1 MILYPTFL
9 EEWNSYQSCSKW
21 TIRLYLNCNGTLKD
35 THLAK
40 LIGCEKKLAQ
50 TLPAGFHLHL
60 CFSFIWKMSGYNS
73 FMTSPVKS
81 DWRWNLNATFQIWSN
96 GRGRLFEIHYSL
108 ENRLITNSCSSFF
121 RVLLLWWK
129 SVLIQRQEKGVT
141 PNDVG
146 LSSLSSFTTGT
157 LTSSSPFDISSDI
170 IEYLLLGDPNRI
182 I

>member
-60 CFSFIWKMSGYNS
+60 CFSFIWKMSCYNS
-73 FMTSPVKS
+73 FMTYEVKS

-129 SVLIQRQEKGVT
+129 SVLIQRQKKVLPQMMLASRRWAHSQLEPWQV
-141 PNDVG
+141 
-146 LSSLSSFTTGT
+146 LYHLIYLLISLSTCSWG
-157 LTSSSPFDISSDI
+157 IR
-170 IEYLLLGDPNRI
+170 IE
-182 I
+182 